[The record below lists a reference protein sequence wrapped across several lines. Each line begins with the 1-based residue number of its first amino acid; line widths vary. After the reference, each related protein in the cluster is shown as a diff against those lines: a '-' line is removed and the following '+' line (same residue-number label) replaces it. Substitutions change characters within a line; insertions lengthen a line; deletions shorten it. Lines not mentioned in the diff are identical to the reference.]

1 MRTLGLDSAMAL
13 VVGEVIGIGIF
24 LTPAEMTR
32 SLGSPF
38 WIFAV
43 WVAVGAAVLCGSLC
57 YGELAARF
65 PEAGG
70 GYVYL
75 REAWGRGVAFLYGWK
90 CLLVMDP
97 GLTAAL
103 GAGIGRY
110 AAALA
115 PLGERGQKGIAMLA
129 ILLLALTSALGVR
142 IGGSVVR
149 LLTITKLVL
158 LGVIIVCGLLSP
170 RGDWTNFVPI
180 VSQRP
185 GSAPLA
191 AGLAGG
197 ILAAFF
203 SFGGFWD
210 VAKLGGE
217 IREPARNLPRALAY
231 GVGAATV
238 IYMLTSLAFLRL
250 VPIEA
255 AASGSAFAARAGETL
270 FGASGGRVFAAIVV
284 IAIASSLA
292 AVLMAAP
299 RVYVAMARDGVF
311 PASVGRRHPRLGT
324 PLRAIVLQAV
334 LACVAVGLASFE
346 AILATFMFITVAFV
360 ALTVAGLYRL
370 PRPAEGAF
378 RVPGYPLTPFLFLAL
393 LGTLLALL
401 LAGRPREALL
411 GTAIVACGYPVS
423 RCLVSPRPARAL
435 QEFS

>member
-1 MRTLGLDSAMAL
+1 MRARTFFAFRRRIAASPCWNGACGKGGVRTLGLDSAMAL

-158 LGVIIVCGLLSP
+158 LGVIIVCGLLSATGRTSSRSCRSVRDRLRSRP
-170 RGDWTNFVPI
+170 
-180 VSQRP
+180 VSLGASSRPSSPSEASGTWRSSAAKSASRP
-185 GSAPLA
+185 GTC
-191 AGLAGG
+191 
-197 ILAAFF
+197 
-203 SFGGFWD
+203 
-210 VAKLGGE
+210 
-217 IREPARNLPRALAY
+217 RARSR
-231 GVGAATV
+231 T
-238 IYMLTSLAFLRL
+238 
-250 VPIEA
+250 
-255 AASGSAFAARAGETL
+255 GSA
-270 FGASGGRVFAAIVV
+270 
-284 IAIASSLA
+284 
-292 AVLMAAP
+292 
-299 RVYVAMARDGVF
+299 
-311 PASVGRRHPRLGT
+311 RRP
-324 PLRAIVLQAV
+324 
-334 LACVAVGLASFE
+334 
-346 AILATFMFITVAFV
+346 
-360 ALTVAGLYRL
+360 
-370 PRPAEGAF
+370 
-378 RVPGYPLTPFLFLAL
+378 
-393 LGTLLALL
+393 
-401 LAGRPREALL
+401 
-411 GTAIVACGYPVS
+411 
-423 RCLVSPRPARAL
+423 
-435 QEFS
+435 